1 MNKLDINKE
10 IDDNNKIILKIF
22 NLVKMQD
29 WKNLI
34 ELIKSNKID
43 YNIQDSSNIYLL
55 EYAILFNQKEVIELL
70 IKNNVRLDITD
81 DNNRSILYNIIK
93 FSYIDILKLILENNK
108 NIFGKNILD
117 LKDSEDNIPLFY
129 AIKFYNIEALK
140 IIIKYT
146 TNFYIKNIDGDN
158 PLHQSIISKNLEI
171 FKIIYEKNNLL
182 KSKNYSGETCLHL
195 IIKNKCYD
203 ILKYLLENI
212 NQINNFE
219 EILNLTEYKYN
230 FSILHY
236 ICIYTDYYFL
246 DILDEFKQIE
256 KIDGNIQDNS
266 GNIFYHYFINN
277 ILEINTFSDE
287 IVRIINNFN
296 RISKKI
302 NFNFNLYNI
311 DGNTPCHLLVKNIE
325 IFHKNELNSLITY
338 LIESTDINIQNFNG
352 ESIFF
357 ILVKNKYWKNVKN
370 ILIYKKLDIFIFTN
384 NSQTFFDYIET
395 KDLNEFIDMIT
406 QSYLYQIKNI
416 KKASKWLD
424 YWDNRCSKNI
434 KLEELNETELDLI
447 KSYSLENKL
456 NNGDK
461 GDKGD
466 KIQDICYE
474 IIFNKIKNYINQ
486 FLKNKNRYEVN
497 SFPITRKYIKF
508 ISNYPNQNISTFT
521 GSTLDVLSGLFYLT
535 EKFNIKTD
543 TTTLDTSL
551 ELLDLNKNII
561 NCNIID
567 VKTNNKICEISGF
580 EIIWKNQSIY
590 IPSSS
595 SNDLVR
601 LLTSIKLNKKIRFL
615 IIPLGI
621 EQMVNNI
628 VMSHANYLIFDF
640 ELLQVERFEPHGAY
654 PPVGL
659 DYNSKLLDITLEN
672 KINSLIKVNFQYIA
686 PNKYLPKIGFQ
697 IKEINELKSDY
708 IGDPNGF
715 CALWCI
721 WWADLRISN
730 PNIPREK
737 LVKILMKEM
746 INENYSF
753 KKLIRDYSYYILEI
767 RDSLLNKANTNINEW
782 MNDTIS
788 QNNIDLLNNI
798 LIENIKKY
806 IS

>member
-10 IDDNNKIILKIF
+10 IDNNNKIILKIF

-29 WKNLI
+29 WKNLS

-55 EYAILFNQKEVIELL
+55 EYAILFNQKEIIELL
-70 IKNNVRLDITD
+70 IDNNVRLDITD

-93 FSYIDILKLILENNK
+93 FSYIDILKLILEKNK
-108 NIFGKNILD
+108 NVFGKNILD
-117 LKDSEDNIPLFY
+117 IKDSDDNIPLFY

-140 IIIKYT
+140 IMVKYT
-146 TNFYIKNIDGDN
+146 NNFYIKNSDGDN

-182 KSKNYSGETCLHL
+182 KLRNFSGETSFHL

-203 ILKYLLENI
+203 IIQYLFENV
-212 NQINNFE
+212 NSINNFE
-219 EILNLTEYKYN
+219 EILNLTEYRYN
-230 FSILHY
+230 FSLLHY
-236 ICIYTDYYFL
+236 ICIYTDYQFL
-246 DILDEFKQIE
+246 NIFNEYKQIE
-256 KIDGNIQDNS
+256 KLDGNIQDNS

-277 ILEINTFSDE
+277 IIELNSFTDE
-287 IVRIINNFN
+287 IVREINNFN
-296 RISKKI
+296 ELAKKI
-302 NFNFNLYNI
+302 KFNFNLYNI
-311 DGNTPCHLLVKNIE
+311 DGNTPCHILVKNLE
-325 IFHKNELNSLITY
+325 IFTKNELNGLITY
-338 LIESTDINIQNFNG
+338 LIDSSDINIQNFNG
-352 ESIFF
+352 ESVFF
-357 ILVKNKYWKNVKN
+357 ILVKNNYWKNVKN
-370 ILIYKKLDIFIFTN
+370 ILIYKKLDIFVFTN
-384 NSQTFFDYIET
+384 DSKTFFDYIEN
-395 KDLNEFIDMIT
+395 KDLKEFIDMVT
-406 QSYLYQIKNI
+406 QSYLYQIKNV

-424 YWDNRCSKNI
+424 YWDNRCTKNI

-447 KSYSLENKL
+447 KSFSSD
-456 NNGDK
+456 NNHKSEKSEKSDN
-461 GDKGD
+461 
-466 KIQDICYE
+466 ICYE
-474 IIFNKIKNYINQ
+474 IIYNKIKNYINH

-508 ISNYPNQNISTFT
+508 ILNYPNVNISTFT
-521 GSTLDVLSGLFYLT
+521 GSTLDVLCGLIYLL
-535 EKFNIKTD
+535 EKFNIKAESTI
-543 TTTLDTSL
+543 LDTSL

-561 NCNIID
+561 NCNVID

-595 SNDLVR
+595 SNDLIR

-621 EQMVNNI
+621 EQIINNI
-628 VMSHANYLIFDF
+628 TLSHANYLIFDF
-640 ELLQVERFEPHGAY
+640 ELMQVERFEPHGAY

-659 DYNSKLLDITLEN
+659 DYNPKLLDTTLEN
-672 KINSLIKVNFQYIA
+672 KINSVTKLNFQYIP

-730 PNIPREK
+730 PNIPRDK

-753 KKLIRDYSYYILEI
+753 KKLIRDYSFYILEI
-767 RDSLLNKANTNINEW
+767 RDNILNKVNTNINEW

-798 LIENIKKY
+798 LIDTIKKY
-806 IS
+806 LL